1 MWDRGFTLLGSSWQA
16 DTYFAGSLQQS
27 SLSPSRTESLSR
39 SFRAVVL
46 KVGGANTLQG
56 GRDVTDGE
64 KKTTADLSLVSESS
78 LSGEIQGAGL
88 TQTNEILFG
97 SGSTNQNGVL

>member
-1 MWDRGFTLLGSSWQA
+1 MRIIIGLKDHGFTSVLFHVLSW
-16 DTYFAGSLQQS
+16 SIS
-27 SLSPSRTESLSR
+27 
-39 SFRAVVL
+39 VVL

-78 LSGEIQGAGL
+78 LSGEMQGAGL
-88 TQTNEILFG
+88 TQTNQILFC
-97 SGSTNQNGVL
+97 S